1 MSLRILIVDDETA
14 IRKML
19 TVVFR
24 KAGYEV
30 LSARDALEAIKI
42 LAIQRVD
49 AVLSDVVMNSL
60 SGHDLARWIAEHRPS
75 VPCVLMTGFD
85 DRGCNDCPFA
95 PSCIQLRKPFNPNDA
110 VRVVGQAIGTS
121 RE

>member
-1 MSLRILIVDDETA
+1 MRPRILIVDDEAA

-19 TVVFR
+19 TIAFT

-30 LSARDALEAIKI
+30 WSARDAPEAMDL
-42 LAIQRVD
+42 LAIEKFD

-60 SGHDLARWIAEHRPS
+60 SGHDLARWVAEHHPS

-85 DRGCNDCPFA
+85 DQGCHDCPFA
-95 PSCIQLRKPFNPNDA
+95 PGCIRLPKPFSLKDA
-110 VRVVGQAIGTS
+110 VRVVGQAIGS
-121 RE
+121 AGE